1 MLEFGYVRLYRS
13 LLNWEWY
20 TDEHTK
26 TVFLHLILTANY
38 ETQQWRGI
46 TVERGQRIYSRASLA
61 QELRM
66 SERSIR
72 TALNHL
78 ISTGEVTN
86 QTTPQYSIITIKN
99 YDEYQQ
105 VTSEMASDRPATDQ
119 PSTSDRPLCNK
130 AKESNK
136 AISKENKEKTG
147 ETPCPYS
154 EIQSLYSSLCK
165 SFPKLTKL
173 SDTRKK
179 AIHAR
184 FAAGYKLEDFK
195 RLFELAEASPFL
207 KGKNQRNWQATFDW
221 LIKDANIAKVLDGN
235 YNDKPGPATGQKPT
249 YDISEYENSEVFENF
264 DNFKR

>member
-26 TVFLHLILTANY
+26 TVFIHLILTANY

-46 TVERGQRIYSRASLA
+46 TVNRGQRIYSRASLA

-105 VTSEMASDRPATDQ
+105 ATNEVTNDRPTTDQ

-130 AKESNK
+130 AKES
-136 AISKENKEKTG
+136 
-147 ETPCPYS
+147 
-154 EIQSLYSSLCK
+154 
-165 SFPKLTKL
+165 
-173 SDTRKK
+173 KK
-179 AIHAR
+179 AIKIIYSEYRNA
-184 FAAGYKLEDFK
+184 
-195 RLFELAEASPFL
+195 FL
-207 KGKNQRNWQATFDW
+207 KYCPSLPKPEDSENWSDGRKKRIRDKKMTAVEMSTVFERVEKSDFLSGRNGKWSGCSLDWILKPENWKK
-221 LIKDANIAKVLDGN
+221 IIEGN
-235 YNDKPGPATGQKPT
+235 YDNRGPAKPEHKPS
-249 YDISEYENSEVFENF
+249 YDIEEYENSPVFDYF
-264 DNFKR
+264 DRERKQ